1 MDDVFPMKMLVRNG
15 SITKY
20 LMIEM
25 YSSNILTQK
34 ERDKMI
40 ERFVQLFGLSE
51 KKDAVKQIFLMYSN
65 RMKRQ

>member
-25 YSSNILTQK
+25 YSSNILTRK
-34 ERDKMI
+34 ERDKII
-40 ERFVQLFGLSE
+40 ERFVQLFGLLDKNE
-51 KKDAVKQIFLMYSN
+51 AEKQIFQKYSN
-65 RMKRQ
+65 IMKRK

>member
-25 YSSNILTQK
+25 YSSNILTRK
-34 ERDKMI
+34 ERDKII
-40 ERFVQLFGLSE
+40 ERFVQLFGLSDKNE
-51 KKDAVKQIFLMYSN
+51 AEKQIFQKYSN
-65 RMKRQ
+65 IMKRK